1 MRCQEILRIKKFHQ
15 KLHVF
20 FSILKEFEILTS
32 FNFHHFFSTG
42 TPQIPAIFFRKADDV
57 PTILIIHPVYPHSQ
71 TKQNF
76 CIHWINRLGGWINRV
91 RWMPP
96 YFFPKVGSTKT
107 VNPSAET
114 WVPPWVPSGCI
125 AMPLRKW
132 LQPCRGCKKVLWKT
146 QKIST
151 SKQQK
156 PTLGAMV
163 EYR

>member
-1 MRCQEILRIKKFHQ
+1 MRCQEILRIQKFPQ

-20 FSILKEFEILTS
+20 FFYPKGIWNLDIFQLSP
-32 FNFHHFFSTG
+32 FFSTG

-96 YFFPKVGSTKT
+96 YFFQRL
-107 VNPSAET
+107 A
-114 WVPPWVPSGCI
+114 
-125 AMPLRKW
+125 
-132 LQPCRGCKKVLWKT
+132 
-146 QKIST
+146 
-151 SKQQK
+151 QQK
-156 PTLGAMV
+156 PSTRESHQDASRCRCASGFNLAEDARKSFGKLRKFLLRSNKNPRWV
-163 EYR
+163 PW

>member
-1 MRCQEILRIKKFHQ
+1 M
-15 KLHVF
+15 
-20 FSILKEFEILTS
+20 TS

-96 YFFPKVGSTKT
+96 YFFQRL
-107 VNPSAET
+107 A
-114 WVPPWVPSGCI
+114 
-125 AMPLRKW
+125 
-132 LQPCRGCKKVLWKT
+132 
-146 QKIST
+146 
-151 SKQQK
+151 QQK
-156 PTLGAMV
+156 PSTHPLKRGFLRESHQDASRCRCASGFNLAEDARKSFGKLRKFLLRSNKNPRWV
-163 EYR
+163 PW